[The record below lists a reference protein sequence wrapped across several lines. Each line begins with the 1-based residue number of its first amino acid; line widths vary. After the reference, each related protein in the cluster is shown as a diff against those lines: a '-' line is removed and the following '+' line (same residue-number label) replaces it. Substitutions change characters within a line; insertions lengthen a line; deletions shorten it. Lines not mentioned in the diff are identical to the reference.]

1 VGIVRAVINDPAIL
15 FADEPTGSLNS
26 ASSRDVLD
34 IFTELH
40 SKGQSIV
47 MVTHDIKTALRGN
60 RVIFL
65 SDGSVV
71 GEHEMPPYGTDDLK
85 KRRDGLQDFLDR
97 MGW

>member
-1 VGIVRAVINDPAIL
+1 M
-15 FADEPTGSLNS
+15 
-26 ASSRDVLD
+26 LD

-47 MVTHDIKTALRGN
+47 MVTHDLRTALRGN

-65 SDGSVV
+65 KDGTVE
-71 GEHEMPPYGTDDLK
+71 GEHQMPPYGTDDPQM
-85 KRRDGLQDFLDR
+85 RREKLQKFLDE